1 MSRILALLLL
11 AATALT
17 ACSRSTQPAT
27 PTPAPAAADQ
37 AHAAHSHRR
46 KESRTRRRPNTWDP
60 SWDALIE
67 KSLPPELLSAQAAH
81 AVRPYCP
88 RFAQLS
94 DTDKRAFW
102 AYTFQ
107 AIAAAEA
114 GLDPTSDVHHTAAP
128 VNKVD
133 PETHRLSRQDGLLQ
147 LKYEDAQRYN
157 CPFDYAADRTLPEHD
172 PNRTILQPQRNLAC
186 GLNIMQNQIITKA
199 SPSSRATSYWATLQ
213 PGTAGYRVFAKQM
226 VNVPADCRL
235 HQPHPHR
242 HSRTLNTAR
251 HPCRISS

>member
-1 MSRILALLLL
+1 MPRLLCLTLL
-11 AATALT
+11 ALT
-17 ACSRSTQPAT
+17 ACSRPTSQPTSTTPPQQTQPQT
-27 PTPAPAAADQ
+27 KPTPPTPIAEKKAELGSSNP
-37 AHAAHSHRR
+37 
-46 KESRTRRRPNTWDP
+46 WDP

-67 KSLPPELLSAQAAH
+67 KSVSPELLSAQAAQ
-81 AVRPYCP
+81 AVRSYCP

-114 GLDPTSDVHHTAAP
+114 GLDATSNVHHTDAA

-133 PETHRLSRQDGLLQ
+133 LETHHLSRQAGLLQ

-157 CPFDYAADRTLPEHD
+157 CPFHYDADRHLPEHD
-172 PNRTILQPQRNLAC
+172 PTRTILQPQRNLAC
-186 GLNIMQNQIITKA
+186 GLNIMQDQIITKGR
-199 SPSSRATSYWATLQ
+199 PLVTRTSYWATLQ

-226 VNVPADCRL
+226 VNVPGDCRL
-235 HQPHPHR
+235 HQR
-242 HSRTLNTAR
+242 TTTRSRA
-251 HPCRISS
+251 

>member
-1 MSRILALLLL
+1 MSRLLCLALLI
-11 AATALT
+11 LT
-17 ACSRSTQPAT
+17 ACSRPPQTQSTPT
-27 PTPAPAAADQ
+27 PTPAPQPQTKPTPPTPIAEKKAELG
-37 AHAAHSHRR
+37 SPPG
-46 KESRTRRRPNTWDP
+46 SSNTWDP

-67 KSLPPELLSAQAAH
+67 TSVPPELLSAQAAH
-81 AVRPYCP
+81 AVRSYCP

-107 AIAAAEA
+107 ALAAAEA
-114 GLDPTSDVHHTAAP
+114 GLNATANVHHTDAA

-133 PETHRLSRQDGLLQ
+133 PETHRLSRQAGLLQ

-157 CPFDYAADRTLPEHD
+157 CPFDYAADRALPEHD

-186 GLNIMQNQIITKA
+186 GLNIMQNQIITQHK
-199 SPSSRATSYWATLQ
+199 PLATRSSYWATLQ

-226 VNVPADCRL
+226 TNVPSDCRL
-235 HQPHPHR
+235 HQPPRSASHNR
-242 HSRTLNTAR
+242 AASNAR
-251 HPCRISS
+251 

>member
-1 MSRILALLLL
+1 MFRTIALLILA
-11 AATALT
+11 TTTLT
-17 ACSRSTQPAT
+17 ACSRPTQTTPQPT
-27 PTPAPAAADQ
+27 PTPAPQPQTKPTPPTPIAEKKAELGD
-37 AHAAHSHRR
+37 S
-46 KESRTRRRPNTWDP
+46 KTWDP

-67 KSLPPELLSAQAAH
+67 KSVPDDLLSAQAAH

-114 GLDPTSDVHHTAAP
+114 GLDPTANVHHTDAA

-133 PETHRLSRQDGLLQ
+133 PETHHLSRQAGLLQ

-186 GLNIMQNQIITKA
+186 GLNIMQDQIITQHKPLA
-199 SPSSRATSYWATLQ
+199 TRTSYWATLQ

-226 VNVPADCRL
+226 VNAPSDCRL
-235 HQPHPHR
+235 HPRPHPSTHR
-242 HSRTLNTAR
+242 SAGR
-251 HPCRISS
+251 

>member
-1 MSRILALLLL
+1 MPRLLALTLL
-11 AATALT
+11 ASFALSACTRSPTQAPPQQSTTAP
-17 ACSRSTQPAT
+17 QPVT
-27 PTPAPAAADQ
+27 KPTPPTPIAEKKA
-37 AHAAHSHRR
+37 
-46 KESRTRRRPNTWDP
+46 ELGNPNTWDP

-81 AVRPYCP
+81 AVRSYCP

-114 GLDPTSDVHHTAAP
+114 GLDPTSNVHHTAAP

-133 PETHRLSRQDGLLQ
+133 PETHRLSRQEGLLQ

-157 CPFDYAADRTLPEHD
+157 CSFDYTADRHLSEHD
-172 PNRTILQPQRNLAC
+172 ANRTILQPQRNLAC
-186 GLNIMQNQIITKA
+186 GLNIMQDQIITKGH
-199 SPSSRATSYWATLQ
+199 PLVTRASYWATLQ
-213 PGTAGYRVFAKQM
+213 PGTRGYHVFAKQM
-226 VNVPADCRL
+226 VNVPGDCRL
-235 HQPHPHR
+235 HR
-242 HSRTLNTAR
+242 RTRTATHAR
-251 HPCRISS
+251 

>member
-1 MSRILALLLL
+1 MPRLVTLTLL
-11 AATALT
+11 ATIALT
-17 ACSRSTQPAT
+17 ACTRSSTQPAAQQSAT
-27 PTPAPAAADQ
+27 APQPQTKPTPPTPIAEKKAELGSQPG
-37 AHAAHSHRR
+37 S
-46 KESRTRRRPNTWDP
+46 PNTWDP

-67 KSLPPELLSAQAAH
+67 KSVPPELLSEQAAH
-81 AVRPYCP
+81 AVSSYCP

-114 GLDPTSDVHHTAAP
+114 GLDPTASVHHTAAA

-133 PETHRLSRQDGLLQ
+133 PETHHLSRQAGLLQ

-157 CPFDYAADRTLPEHD
+157 CPFDYDADRRLPEHD

-186 GLNIMQNQIITKA
+186 GLNIMQDQIITQHK
-199 SPSSRATSYWATLQ
+199 PLVTRTSYWATLQ

-226 VNVPADCRL
+226 TNAPADCGL
-235 HQPHPHR
+235 HERRSTRRSSPH
-242 HSRTLNTAR
+242 AR
-251 HPCRISS
+251 

>member
-1 MSRILALLLL
+1 MPRLLALTLL
-11 AATALT
+11 ASFALS
-17 ACSRSTQPAT
+17 ACTRSSTQSP
-27 PTPAPAAADQ
+27 PQQSTPAPQPVTKPTPPTPIAEKKAELG
-37 AHAAHSHRR
+37 SLPG
-46 KESRTRRRPNTWDP
+46 SPNTWDP

-81 AVRPYCP
+81 AVRSYCP

-94 DTDKRAFW
+94 DPDKRAFW

-114 GLDPTSDVHHTAAP
+114 GLDPTSNVHHTAAP

-133 PETHRLSRQDGLLQ
+133 PETHRLSRQEGLLQ

-157 CPFDYAADRTLPEHD
+157 CSFDYTADRHLPEHD
-172 PNRTILQPQRNLAC
+172 PNRTILQPSRNLAC
-186 GLNIMQNQIITKA
+186 GLNIMQDQIITRGR
-199 SPSSRATSYWATLQ
+199 PLVTRTSYWATLQ
-213 PGTAGYRVFAKQM
+213 PGTRGYHVFAKQM

-235 HQPHPHR
+235 HERRPTRRSSSH
-242 HSRTLNTAR
+242 AR
-251 HPCRISS
+251 